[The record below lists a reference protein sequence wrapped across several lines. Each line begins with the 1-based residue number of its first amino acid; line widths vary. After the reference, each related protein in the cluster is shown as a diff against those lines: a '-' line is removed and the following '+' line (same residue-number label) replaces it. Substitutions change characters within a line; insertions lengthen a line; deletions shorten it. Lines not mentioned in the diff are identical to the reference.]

1 MEKNSYFQLAKG
13 AGLALLMTALLALVI
28 LPVHGQED
36 ISPAEEPQSE
46 GDDTLDVSGAET
58 SAKPVLWKNEKSG
71 QLYANSG
78 VRFILD
84 ATDNL
89 SKTDYIEYKVDDGA
103 YVRYSAPISIS
114 KEGPH
119 SITYRSIDRAGNREF
134 EQSFNVIVDNAPPE
148 VELTPARAFI
158 ERDGRL
164 FTSPGNT
171 FTLRAVDQHSGIREI
186 NYGVNSAAK
195 EKYEEGR
202 IVQLSDPGSQL
213 IQYEASDNLG
223 NKTVSGSVLVDVDNT
238 RPKIA
243 IRPTQPLRQVN
254 GDRYARRAT
263 GFSVTAEDQGA
274 GVSQVM
280 VRIDG
285 SQEWQAY
292 NNTLY
297 FATETEHT
305 IEAKA
310 LDAVGNESE
319 VVVSRF
325 KVDDNPPITKLRTSV
340 SAEGSEESNK
350 EE

>member
-1 MEKNSYFQLAKG
+1 MRESLYFQLTKKG
-13 AGLALLMTALLALVI
+13 AALAFLATALAALTL
-28 LPVHGQED
+28 LPVYAQED
-36 ISPAEEPQSE
+36 ISPAEETQNE
-46 GDDTLDVSGAET
+46 GDSSLDVAGAET

-78 VRFILD
+78 VRFILN

-89 SKTDYIEYKVDDGA
+89 SKTDYIEYKVDDSD
-103 YVRYSAPISIS
+103 YIRYSAPISIS

-119 SITYRSIDRAGNREF
+119 SISYRAVDRAGNREF
-134 EQSFNVIVDNAPPE
+134 EQSFNVIVDNTSPE

-158 ERDGRL
+158 EKDGRL

-171 FTLRAVDQHSGIREI
+171 FTIRAVDQHAGVKDI
-186 NYGVNSAAK
+186 NYGVNSGNK

-213 IQYEASDNLG
+213 IQYEAIDNLG
-223 NKTVSGSVLVDVDNT
+223 NRTLSGSVLVDVDNT
-238 RPKIA
+238 RPRIA

-263 GFSVTAEDQGA
+263 GFNVTAEDEGA
-274 GVSQVM
+274 GVTQVM

-297 FATETEHT
+297 FSTETQHS

-325 KVDDNPPITKLRTSV
+325 KVDDNPPITKLRTSI
-340 SAEGSEESNK
+340 SAEPGESEE
-350 EE
+350 